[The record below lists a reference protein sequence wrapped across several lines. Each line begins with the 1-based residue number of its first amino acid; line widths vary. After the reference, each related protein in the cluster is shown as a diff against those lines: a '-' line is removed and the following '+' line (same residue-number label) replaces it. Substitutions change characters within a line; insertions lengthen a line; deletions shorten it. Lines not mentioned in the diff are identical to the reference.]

1 MLAQLTTPLHVD
13 GGSLDAVLAT
23 TFAHPTLSEGIKVA
37 VRNALAEL
45 A

>member
-1 MLAQLTTPLHVD
+1 MLAELTTPLHVD

-37 VRNALAEL
+37 VRNALAR
-45 A
+45 AA